1 MRTRGFIKQFI
12 TLMVCVCMVATSY
25 SKETSGNVNG
35 HIWVDLGLPSGVLWA
50 SCNIGANA
58 IEDYGLFFAW
68 GETSPKQEYNYDN
81 STTTG
86 MYLGNISGN
95 AKYDAV
101 RANWGDE

>member
-1 MRTRGFIKQFI
+1 
-12 TLMVCVCMVATSY
+12 MVATSY